1 MDEHYIV
8 CILELI
14 TALCFNNTLYRDE
27 LCKLKLTNH
36 ILSAYNKFYN
46 PTDFVLIKTL
56 LSTLSNVVSD
66 NFSYSITDLLDT
78 LSKLLQIENDSI
90 LEKCLILLTNILNID
105 KVDIDLLSSY
115 INPKQLMKWLR
126 DKEPYIQ
133 EHVVIVISLF
143 FNLSNKIISYF
154 DELKLA
160 KIIVSLNDEV
170 LKNQIHNIL
179 HILINLIRENNTC
192 KLSFENSFLRKLITF
207 STNEI
212 PRKLF
217 GLFLTKYTSN
227 LLYEETV
234 KLFNDG
240 IFLTLYDYL
249 RVGEK
254 YAVKMTKQIFNKI
267 KELIYRQEF
276 DQSFQTFED
285 KIKSEIKRQNFEEV
299 EENMEFFIPDYKLF
313 FINEQSNY

>member
-1 MDEHYIV
+1 M
-8 CILELI
+8 
-14 TALCFNNTLYRDE
+14 
-27 LCKLKLTNH
+27 
-36 ILSAYNKFYN
+36 
-46 PTDFVLIKTL
+46 
-56 LSTLSNVVSD
+56 
-66 NFSYSITDLLDT
+66 
-78 LSKLLQIENDSI
+78 
-90 LEKCLILLTNILNID
+90 
-105 KVDIDLLSSY
+105 
-115 INPKQLMKWLR
+115 
-126 DKEPYIQ
+126 
-133 EHVVIVISLF
+133 ISLF